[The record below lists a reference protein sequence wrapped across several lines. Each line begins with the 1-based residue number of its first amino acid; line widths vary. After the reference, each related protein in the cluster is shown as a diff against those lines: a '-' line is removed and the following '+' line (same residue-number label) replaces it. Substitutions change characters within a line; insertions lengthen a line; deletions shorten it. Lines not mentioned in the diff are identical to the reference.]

1 MAWRLARSL
10 VQLQRE
16 LDARFPGRTRPDW
29 TIGDAAHRAS
39 ASDHNPNAA
48 GVVCAI
54 DVRGR
59 DVAAWLWDHLSQ
71 RKDPRMKYAIFR
83 GRIMSS
89 TVSPWTARTYTG
101 SNPHND
107 HIHISVG
114 RGPDGRS
121 TGNYDDTSPWG
132 ISTSTS
138 VEDALIGL
146 KKGDEGEPVKAV
158 QELVRLAGRGAA
170 LGTAG
175 VDGIYGN
182 GTAEGV
188 RLCRK
193 DVGSRA
199 KAGYGDRITGHA
211 LAQLIAAVAKHQAK
225 KAK

>member
-59 DVAAWLWDHLSQ
+59 DMGRILWDHLSR
-71 RKDPRMKYAIFR
+71 RKDSRLKYMIFN
-83 GRIMSS
+83 GRIMSA
-89 TVSPWTARTYTG
+89 TVAPWTSRPYHG

-175 VDGIYGN
+175 VDGVYGN